1 MDESGNGNHA
11 HPDGTVAAT
20 DKFGNFQSAYFFDG
34 EKSSMT
40 APVCIVP
47 DVMPRVTIVAWARAD
62 QQDRP
67 ATVISNADT
76 HPTGRSLQMRP
87 SPSKGTSWATST
99 NNLGSWVWHKV
110 AVGEWTFLAVSY
122 DQPAGKLRLHVNGT
136 RYDADCL
143 RNGGDTELTIGKCP
157 HLGEFFHGCLD
168 EIRIYDRILSDD
180 EVATLFRQ
188 FQTGVS
194 PNSEN
199 PNTETEGRTG
209 LAVIFGL
216 CFSFFAAVVLT
227 ANLMIRR

>member
-1 MDESGNGNHA
+1 MTPEPPHRTHVLIIRRISRLLNECSGNSSNRILILALVAMTTAHLRASEAGLESMPARGLIAYYPFDGNAMDESGNGNHA

-99 NNLGSWVWHKV
+99 NNLGSDHR
-110 AVGEWTFLAVSY
+110 Y
-122 DQPAGKLRLHVNGT
+122 GT
-136 RYDADCL
+136 PIFRIRSRACWFMS
-143 RNGGDTELTIGKCP
+143 GG
-157 HLGEFFHGCLD
+157 
-168 EIRIYDRILSDD
+168 
-180 EVATLFRQ
+180 
-188 FQTGVS
+188 
-194 PNSEN
+194 
-199 PNTETEGRTG
+199 
-209 LAVIFGL
+209 
-216 CFSFFAAVVLT
+216 
-227 ANLMIRR
+227 